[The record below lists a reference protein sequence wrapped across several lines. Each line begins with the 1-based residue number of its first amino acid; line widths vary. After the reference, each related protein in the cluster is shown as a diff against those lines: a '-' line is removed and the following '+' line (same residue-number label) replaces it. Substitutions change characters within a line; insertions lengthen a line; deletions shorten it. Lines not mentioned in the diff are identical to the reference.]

1 MVIFRFHSL
10 AVLMMAALKNSIG
23 DIRLNTLRIFQP
35 RTFLVAALCIILL
48 QACTRTSTEATQ
60 QADSFLPPTP
70 APSVTSVPPTDAP
83 LPTQPADCE
92 NVLSFMKDI
101 TIPDGTE
108 VKPGEE
114 LDKRWQIRNNG
125 TCDWNSEYTLR
136 LIFGDAMGSAEEQA
150 LVPLRSGNES
160 PIRVILTAPQEPG
173 TYRSGW
179 QAYSAKDE
187 AFGDPIYI
195 EIVVAEK

>member
-1 MVIFRFHSL
+1 MNTRSVSIRKEFAIFLLCSSL
-10 AVLMMAALKNSIG
+10 IS
-23 DIRLNTLRIFQP
+23 
-35 RTFLVAALCIILL
+35 
-48 QACTRTSTEATQ
+48 ACTRTSTAATQ
-60 QADSFLPPTP
+60 QVDGFLPPTMAPTSTPVP
-70 APSVTSVPPTDAP
+70 ATEAP

-92 NVLSFMKDI
+92 DVLSFMKDI

-125 TCDWNSEYTLR
+125 TCDWTSKYTLQ
-136 LIFGDAMGSAEEQA
+136 LIFGEAMGSPQEQA

-160 PIRVILTAPQEPG
+160 PIRVVLTAPTEPG

-179 QAYSAKDE
+179 QAFNAKGE

-195 EIVVAEK
+195 EIVVPSK